1 MRANTRGTF
10 PDALLDPSE
19 QLVEKCPE
27 GLSWSESEAVP
38 VKVWERE
45 ETSIRSVAR
54 AIVKYEFT
62 IDDRKHIVV
71 DENSFQHYHNF
82 VSKVLGT
89 YNDCL
94 QKLLQK
100 RQKKAAG
107 GLELKEASELLTK
120 LNKAGKI
127 LCDLAHRSPSF
138 RRYISTNAVAKRIKS
153 IAYNHGGELATVLL
167 LQAKTSQS

>member
-19 QLVEKCPE
+19 QLVEKCPK

-38 VKVWERE
+38 VKVWE
-45 ETSIRSVAR
+45 ETSIRSVAK

-89 YNDCL
+89 YND
-94 QKLLQK
+94 
-100 RQKKAAG
+100 
-107 GLELKEASELLTK
+107 
-120 LNKAGKI
+120 
-127 LCDLAHRSPSF
+127 F
-138 RRYISTNAVAKRIKS
+138 
-153 IAYNHGGELATVLL
+153 
-167 LQAKTSQS
+167 QAKTSQS

>member
-1 MRANTRGTF
+1 M
-10 PDALLDPSE
+10 
-19 QLVEKCPE
+19 
-27 GLSWSESEAVP
+27 
-38 VKVWERE
+38 
-45 ETSIRSVAR
+45 SI
-54 AIVKYEFT
+54 
-62 IDDRKHIVV
+62 
-71 DENSFQHYHNF
+71 
-82 VSKVLGT
+82 SKVLGT

-120 LNKAGKI
+120 LNKAENI

-153 IAYNHGGELATVLL
+153 IAYNHGGELAKVLL